1 MDQSAADS
9 KPGCRDKC
17 GNVSVPY
24 PFGIDESSCAENQYL
39 FLNCSQSD
47 GHGPEKL
54 WFANIPVLSISVLEG
69 LMVVSIFTAY
79 DCYNQSGAK
88 MKETNLSIHLGQG
101 PYMFSDTRNMFT
113 AIGCDTMGFFS
124 NADVTYAAACIS
136 SCDEMVSLAHN
147 SSCSGSGC
155 CQTSIPQG
163 LKSLSILSSSI
174 YNHINVSDF
183 NPCGYA
189 FLADKRTF
197 KASDWQL
204 SGLPDGNAS
213 DAVIEWVVETK
224 SCEQAGM
231 NTSSYA
237 CRNNT
242 NCNYSKN
249 GQGYRCSCK
258 DGFTGNPYLSPGCQD
273 IDECAD
279 RQRYPCKGKC
289 KNTPGNYTC
298 SCPMGMH
305 GDGKTGCQGFGIAT
319 IASVTGGTISLV
331 IIGVLLYIILRK
343 LRKVKNFREN
353 GGMVLKHQRV
363 RIFSEA
369 ELAKATENYNDHK
382 KLGEGGFGCVYKG
395 VLPDNTQLAVK
406 KFKGVDKAQMNEEFQ
421 HEIGMVLQVNHKNV
435 VKLLGLCLQTKVP
448 LLVYEFISNGT
459 LFHHIHDKKS
469 QVLRTWTDR
478 LRVAAETALAL
489 EYLHSLANPPM
500 IHGDVKT
507 VNILLD
513 EDGTA
518 KIADFGASVLISPGQ
533 TDIATKIQGTFGY
546 LDPEYLMT
554 GNLTVKSDVFS
565 FGVVLVELMTGQKP
579 NSNAKSGEKRNVVQ
593 DFISSLENNHLFKI
607 LDFEADEEE
616 LEEIEVVAEL
626 AKRCVNSSG
635 VKRPSMKEV
644 SDELSRLTSLHED
657 LWGQKNSEETEH
669 LLGKSALSFNENAS
683 PSMNEP
689 QMAQTVISLEIENY
703 TNSI

>member
-1 MDQSAADS
+1 MILFLLCSVATAMDQSAADS

-258 DGFTGNPYLSPGCQD
+258 DGFTGNPYLSPGCQ
-273 IDECAD
+273 
-279 RQRYPCKGKC
+279 
-289 KNTPGNYTC
+289 
-298 SCPMGMH
+298 
-305 GDGKTGCQGFGIAT
+305 
-319 IASVTGGTISLV
+319 
-331 IIGVLLYIILRK
+331 
-343 LRKVKNFREN
+343 
-353 GGMVLKHQRV
+353 
-363 RIFSEA
+363 
-369 ELAKATENYNDHK
+369 
-382 KLGEGGFGCVYKG
+382 
-395 VLPDNTQLAVK
+395 
-406 KFKGVDKAQMNEEFQ
+406 
-421 HEIGMVLQVNHKNV
+421 
-435 VKLLGLCLQTKVP
+435 
-448 LLVYEFISNGT
+448 
-459 LFHHIHDKKS
+459 
-469 QVLRTWTDR
+469 
-478 LRVAAETALAL
+478 
-489 EYLHSLANPPM
+489 
-500 IHGDVKT
+500 
-507 VNILLD
+507 
-513 EDGTA
+513 
-518 KIADFGASVLISPGQ
+518 
-533 TDIATKIQGTFGY
+533 
-546 LDPEYLMT
+546 
-554 GNLTVKSDVFS
+554 GNLLFQLNRTQHIICW
-565 FGVVLVELMTGQKP
+565 VLY
-579 NSNAKSGEKRNVVQ
+579 
-593 DFISSLENNHLFKI
+593 SLF
-607 LDFEADEEE
+607 
-616 LEEIEVVAEL
+616 
-626 AKRCVNSSG
+626 
-635 VKRPSMKEV
+635 
-644 SDELSRLTSLHED
+644 
-657 LWGQKNSEETEH
+657 
-669 LLGKSALSFNENAS
+669 
-683 PSMNEP
+683 
-689 QMAQTVISLEIENY
+689 
-703 TNSI
+703 

>member
-1 MDQSAADS
+1 
-9 KPGCRDKC
+9 
-17 GNVSVPY
+17 
-24 PFGIDESSCAENQYL
+24 
-39 FLNCSQSD
+39 
-47 GHGPEKL
+47 
-54 WFANIPVLSISVLEG
+54 
-69 LMVVSIFTAY
+69 
-79 DCYNQSGAK
+79 
-88 MKETNLSIHLGQG
+88 
-101 PYMFSDTRNMFT
+101 
-113 AIGCDTMGFFS
+113 
-124 NADVTYAAACIS
+124 
-136 SCDEMVSLAHN
+136 
-147 SSCSGSGC
+147 
-155 CQTSIPQG
+155 
-163 LKSLSILSSSI
+163 
-174 YNHINVSDF
+174 
-183 NPCGYA
+183 
-189 FLADKRTF
+189 
-197 KASDWQL
+197 
-204 SGLPDGNAS
+204 
-213 DAVIEWVVETK
+213 
-224 SCEQAGM
+224 
-231 NTSSYA
+231 
-237 CRNNT
+237 
-242 NCNYSKN
+242 
-249 GQGYRCSCK
+249 
-258 DGFTGNPYLSPGCQD
+258 
-273 IDECAD
+273 
-279 RQRYPCKGKC
+279 
-289 KNTPGNYTC
+289 
-298 SCPMGMH
+298 
-305 GDGKTGCQGFGIAT
+305 
-319 IASVTGGTISLV
+319 
-331 IIGVLLYIILRK
+331 
-343 LRKVKNFREN
+343 
-353 GGMVLKHQRV
+353 
-363 RIFSEA
+363 
-369 ELAKATENYNDHK
+369 
-382 KLGEGGFGCVYKG
+382 
-395 VLPDNTQLAVK
+395 
-406 KFKGVDKAQMNEEFQ
+406 
-421 HEIGMVLQVNHKNV
+421 
-435 VKLLGLCLQTKVP
+435 VP

-635 VKRPSMKEV
+635 VKRPSTKEV